1 MHNLIN
7 ACRYVNIF
15 YEFDFFENFLFLLLN
30 GWQKIFSG
38 AIFQEIILCIAAGV
52 FLKKFI
58 SKNVSIVLRY
68 LAAAVIIFLL
78 VRRVDVDWLT
88 VWKKSPYYLL
98 TAAGLIA
105 LQNILTACRWYFLL
119 RAVKVYIPFYQALSL
134 TMQGLFWMLFL
145 PGGTLGGDV
154 VKATLAVR
162 SQNPEQR
169 AAAVCSVVIDRL
181 CGLAGLLLLSVL
193 TAVMAL
199 IDGRISANLRH
210 FLLVM
215 LIVAPM
221 GLLAL
226 CGVMLGDKILRIK
239 WFEKLFQW
247 GDKLTGHT
255 AGKVLAAWGLYR
267 AEWKKVLLWAVVSAL
282 GAFPLFIAALNCI
295 ASAVVC
301 SCGVHDFDASV
312 GSLLCGSAGEL
323 AGILPLTPGGTG
335 VRDAAFAW
343 IYESCGLDKDEA
355 IQIPLIF
362 TTLTVAVSLSG
373 GICALITLLHKKAVN
388 KKSF

>member
-1 MHNLIN
+1 MNLI
-7 ACRYVNIF
+7 
-15 YEFDFFENFLFLLLN
+15 FFENFLFLLLN

-78 VRRVDVDWLT
+78 VRRVDADWLAA
-88 VWKKSPYYLL
+88 WKEAPGYLL

-119 RAVKVYIPFYQALSL
+119 RAVKVYIPFGQALSL

-145 PGGTLGGDV
+145 PGGTVGGDV

-162 SQNPEQR
+162 SQNPEQQ

-181 CGLAGLLLLSVL
+181 CGLAGLLFLSIITSLMVI
-193 TAVMAL
+193 A
-199 IDGRISANLRH
+199 GGNPSGQLRH
-210 FLLVM
+210 FLNVV
-215 LIVAPM
+215 LIVAPV

-226 CGVMLGDKILRIK
+226 AGVMTGDKILRIK
-239 WFEKLFQW
+239 WIEKLFQW
-247 GDKLTGHT
+247 ADKLTGHT
-255 AGKVLAAWGLYR
+255 ASKVLSTWGLYR
-267 AEWKKVLLWAVVSAL
+267 AEWKKVLLWVFISAL
-282 GAFPLFIAALNCI
+282 AAFPLFIAALNFI
-295 ASAVVC
+295 AAGVVC
-301 SCGVHDFDASV
+301 SCGVSDSAAAA

-323 AGILPLTPGGTG
+323 AGILPLTPGGAG

-343 IYESCGLDKDEA
+343 IYESCGVFREEA
-355 IQIPLIF
+355 VQIPLIF
-362 TTLTVAVSLSG
+362 TALTAAVSLSG
-373 GICALITLLHKKAVN
+373 GICALITLLHKKSS
-388 KKSF
+388 K